1 MIENQHEGDAM
12 RRLGWTLAALGL
24 CLAAT
29 ACADKGQQVMNK
41 EDMLAASG
49 FKFVPA
55 NTPERQAAFKQ
66 LPPHKF
72 IRQVRGDKVIYVY
85 ADPTICVCLY
95 VGGQKAYGAYR
106 ARVFDKQI
114 ADEQATVANDYYYMN
129 NWNWSPWAY
138 GYPDGW
144 PYIDSIYNY

>member
-1 MIENQHEGDAM
+1 MH
-12 RRLGWTLAALGL
+12 RLGSIVAVLGL
-24 CLAAT
+24 SLIAAG
-29 ACADKGQQVMNK
+29 CAADRSQRVMNK

-55 NTPERQAAFKQ
+55 NTPERQAAFTK

-85 ADPTICVCLY
+85 ADPTICACLY

-114 ADEQATVANDYYYMN
+114 ADEQATVANDVYYMSD
-129 NWNWSPWAY
+129 WNWAPWSA
-138 GYPDGW
+138 GYPSGW
-144 PYIDSIYNY
+144 PYVDSIYNF

>member
-1 MIENQHEGDAM
+1 M
-12 RRLGWTLAALGL
+12 RRSGSIVAVFGLSLIAAG
-24 CLAAT
+24 
-29 ACADKGQQVMNK
+29 CAVDRSQQVMNK

-55 NTPERQAAFKQ
+55 NTPERQTAFTK

-95 VGGQKAYGAYR
+95 VGGQKAYGAYQ
-106 ARVFDKQI
+106 ARVFDKHI
-114 ADEQATVANDYYYMN
+114 ADEQATIANDVYMSD
-129 NWNWSPWAY
+129 WNWAPWAM
-138 GYPDGW
+138 GYPYGW
-144 PYIDSIYNY
+144 PYVDSIYNY